1 MPLRERQEVQ
11 VLLRPAPKTM
21 KDVSILLGRFV
32 PFECFRDGRLHFLA
46 TKILRQ
52 DFAIGTDQERR
63 GDRGGVIGGDNTR
76 VGANKS
82 LGPGNLLGAS

>member
-1 MPLRERQEVQ
+1 
-11 VLLRPAPKTM
+11 M
-21 KDVSILLGRFV
+21 KDVLILLGRFV
-32 PFECFRDGRLHFLA
+32 PLECFRDGCLHFLA
-46 TKILRQ
+46 TQIRRQ

-63 GDRGGVIGGDNTR
+63 GGVIGGGNTR